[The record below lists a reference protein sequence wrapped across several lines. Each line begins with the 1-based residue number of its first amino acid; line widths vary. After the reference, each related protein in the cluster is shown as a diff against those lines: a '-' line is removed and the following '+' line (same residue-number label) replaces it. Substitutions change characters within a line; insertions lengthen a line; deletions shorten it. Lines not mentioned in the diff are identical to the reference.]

1 MENSNSDTP
10 ISSVSAILPAYNDDA
25 TIARMI
31 VTTRIALTQVT
42 RDFEIIVV
50 NDGSSDSTARILENL
65 HEQLPELHIIQHPS
79 NRGYGAA
86 LRSGF
91 SAATKEWIF
100 YTDGDG
106 QYDPLELVQLVQAL
120 HSKIDVVNGYKI
132 SRSDPFFRIVI
143 GWIYNHITK
152 GLFGLS
158 LRDIDCDFRLIR
170 KSIFDQI
177 TLESDSGTIC
187 VEMVKKFQDAGCE
200 FIEIPVHHYRRPVGS
215 SQFFRWPHL
224 WRTAKQYVTLWWKL
238 VVKQE
243 NHP

>member
-1 MENSNSDTP
+1 LENSNSGVSIDG
-10 ISSVSAILPAYNDDA
+10 ISAVLPAYNDGA
-25 TIARMI
+25 TIAGMV
-31 VTTRIALTQVT
+31 VTTRKTLVQVT
-42 RDFEIIVV
+42 RNFEIIVV
-50 NDGSSDSTARILENL
+50 NDGSSDSTSQVLEAL
-65 HEQLPELHIIQHPS
+65 KKQIPELRVIHHPS

-106 QYDPLELVQLVQAL
+106 QYDPLELIELVQAL
-120 HSKIDVVNGYKI
+120 KINTDMVNGYKI

-143 GWIYNHITK
+143 GWFYNLITK

-158 LRDIDCDFRLIR
+158 LRDIDCDFRLFR
-170 KSIFDQI
+170 RSIFDRI
-177 TLESDSGTIC
+177 SLESDSGTIC
-187 VEMVKKFQDAGCE
+187 VEMVKKFQNADCE

-224 WRTAKQYVTLWWKL
+224 WQTAKQYVDLWWKL
-238 VVKQE
+238 VVKKE
-243 NHP
+243 S